1 MWMRNVVLLTLLVA
15 ATTSRSVLGIGGLHT
30 VKADAYIRMA
40 GNKDEF
46 KAGEKHPD
54 FRPVCALGR
63 FRDPDDWDGSGV
75 LVAPRWVLTAAHCV
89 LKKKRAPRFAQNL
102 KVRFGSSTADRS
114 REYRVVEIRI
124 TLPLDAKVLK
134 PLLSDKVF
142 KNGASNHADRN
153 DIALLKLDRDV
164 EGIPVAPLFE
174 GRATAGVRICMAGF
188 GCFATGKQKR
198 ERQWKDDGLKRAGEN
213 ILDRDGDGL
222 VAFDFDNGQ
231 SERNTL
237 KSNRLLDRSLSK
249 MLGPGQSDAQPL
261 PLEGCCY
268 NGDSG
273 GPIYAREKDQWR
285 VLGIS
290 SFGTDYPLKGRRA
303 TTQYG
308 DVNCSTRVPNHV
320 AWIRRTIAGESGD
333 SKDRRRD
340 GKDD

>member
-1 MWMRNVVLLTLLVA
+1 MWMRNVVLLTLFVA
-15 ATTSRSVLGIGGLHT
+15 AATSRSVLGIGGLHT

-46 KAGEKHPD
+46 KAGEKYPD
-54 FRPVCALGR
+54 FRPVCVLGR
-63 FRDPDDWDGSGV
+63 FRDSDDWDGSGV

-102 KVRFGSSTADRS
+102 KVRFGSSAADRS

-142 KNGASNHADRN
+142 KNGASNRADRN

-164 EGIPVAPLFE
+164 EDISVAPLFLE
-174 GRATAGVRICMAGF
+174 KATPGARICLAGF
-188 GCFATGKQKR
+188 GCFATGRQKR
-198 ERQWKDDGLKRAGEN
+198 ERQWKDDGRKRAGEN

-222 VAFDFDNGQ
+222 IAFDFDNGQ

-237 KSNRLLDRSLSK
+237 RSNRLLDRSLSR
-249 MLGPGQSDAQPL
+249 MLGPGGSDARPL

-273 GPIYAREKDQWR
+273 GPIYARENDQWR
-285 VLGIS
+285 VLGVS

-320 AWIRRTIAGESGD
+320 DWIRRTIAGETKGP
-333 SKDRRRD
+333 KAKQP
-340 GKDD
+340 G

>member
-1 MWMRNVVLLTLLVA
+1 MRMRLLIPLVLLVA
-15 ATTSRSVLGIGGLHT
+15 AALCRSVLGIGGLHT
-30 VKADAYIRMA
+30 VEADAYIRMA
-40 GNKDEF
+40 GNQGDY
-46 KAGEKHPD
+46 KAGERYPD
-54 FRPVCALGR
+54 FRPVCVLGR
-63 FRDPDDWDGSGV
+63 FRKPDDWEGSGV
-75 LVAPRWVLTAAHCV
+75 LVAPRWVLTAAHCI
-89 LKKKRAPRFAQNL
+89 LKKKRAPRFVRNL
-102 KVRFGSSTADRS
+102 KVRFGSSSTDRS
-114 REYRVVEIRI
+114 REYVVEEIRI
-124 TLPLDAKVLK
+124 TLPMDARVLK

-174 GRATAGVRICMAGF
+174 GRATPGVRVCLAGF
-188 GCFATGKQKR
+188 GCFATGRQKR
-198 ERQWKDDGLKRAGEN
+198 ERQWKDDGRKRAGEN

-222 VAFDFDNGQ
+222 IAFDFDNGQ

-237 KSNRLLDRSLSK
+237 RSNRLLDRSLSR
-249 MLGPGQSDAQPL
+249 MLGPGKSDAQPL

-273 GPIYAREKDQWR
+273 GPIYARENDQWR
-285 VLGIS
+285 VLGVS

-320 AWIRRTIAGESGD
+320 DWIRRTIAGETD
-333 SKDRRRD
+333 SPKD
-340 GKDD
+340 K

>member
-15 ATTSRSVLGIGGLHT
+15 AATSRSVLGIGGLHT
-30 VKADAYIRMA
+30 AEADAYIRMA

-46 KAGEKHPD
+46 KAGEKCPD
-54 FRPVCALGR
+54 FRPVCVLGR
-63 FRDPDDWDGSGV
+63 FRDSDDWDGSGV

-174 GRATAGVRICMAGF
+174 GRATAG
-188 GCFATGKQKR
+188 AT
-198 ERQWKDDGLKRAGEN
+198 
-213 ILDRDGDGL
+213 
-222 VAFDFDNGQ
+222 
-231 SERNTL
+231 
-237 KSNRLLDRSLSK
+237 
-249 MLGPGQSDAQPL
+249 
-261 PLEGCCY
+261 
-268 NGDSG
+268 
-273 GPIYAREKDQWR
+273 
-285 VLGIS
+285 
-290 SFGTDYPLKGRRA
+290 
-303 TTQYG
+303 
-308 DVNCSTRVPNHV
+308 
-320 AWIRRTIAGESGD
+320 
-333 SKDRRRD
+333 
-340 GKDD
+340 